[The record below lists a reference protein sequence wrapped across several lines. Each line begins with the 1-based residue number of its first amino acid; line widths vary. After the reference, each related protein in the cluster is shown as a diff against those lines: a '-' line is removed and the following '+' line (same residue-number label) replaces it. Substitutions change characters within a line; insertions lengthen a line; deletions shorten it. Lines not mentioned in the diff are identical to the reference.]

1 MIKLK
6 PIRENLYQEQIIYRK
21 IKEYY
26 DDILFGF
33 IDKVFKEDRFE
44 NDKID
49 KDGRHHDNLGRFT
62 GKDISITGK
71 ELGEYSSMNEL
82 RRKAKTYYREH
93 YQGKPIE
100 RDGLG
105 IVNFSRKGM
114 NETIS
119 GKSNDTKIRLIP
131 AIGDIIRFGEIGEEQ
146 PLKHPRDD
154 DIVSFIPVI
163 ADVKIGEEKYKV
175 GVFLGKDS
183 KGRIYYDMFIN
194 NASLPIDIVPDEALK
209 ANSLAYGYN
218 ITQNDLNVNI
228 FVYPKTKI
236 RLENAVDLRYYIL
249 QGYLRY
255 RDGFFTIK
263 RNLPNKVAMELEK
276 LGAIYSRKRR
286 GYYLKASKIPP
297 YILQA
302 AAMVNIRDQERLT
315 KISDYLRGLT
325 ETEGFITSRVDFS
338 PEVIKIGADLD
349 KQFKTSMTGLEI
361 PANMTE
367 FQKSE
372 IANNYT
378 NNLNY
383 YIKKWVPKE
392 IQSLRKDLEPLTL
405 AGYRAEA
412 LEEIIQKHKGV
423 SERKAKFLARQETKL
438 LVAQYRKNRFKE
450 AGVTQY
456 IWSTIL
462 DGKERDLH
470 RDLNGR
476 VFSWDEPPIIDAR
489 TGEKGAPGEAYNCR
503 CIAIPVVETMRF
515 AKG

>member
-6 PIRENLYQEQIIYRK
+6 PIRENLYQEQTIYRK

-26 DDILFGF
+26 DDILFSF
-33 IDKVFKEDRFE
+33 IDKVFKENRFE

-49 KDGRHHDNLGRFT
+49 RNDCWHDTKGWYMAKVDIDTSKTLNGRTEEKFRADMLDELYKLRNKEVENKSLNTKITIRISGIKKYESFSADINKLHIIPYLKKLLSIVELTQIENTYTPEKEKNIKKYYKGDVNIKIDKNPYSIYFT
-62 GKDISITGK
+62 VKEDDKGHYFWDAQIKARRTVSVTNQSVGGLSTISI
-71 ELGEYSSMNEL
+71 
-82 RRKAKTYYREH
+82 
-93 YQGKPIE
+93 I
-100 RDGLG
+100 
-105 IVNFSRKGM
+105 
-114 NETIS
+114 
-119 GKSNDTKIRLIP
+119 
-131 AIGDIIRFGEIGEEQ
+131 
-146 PLKHPRDD
+146 
-154 DIVSFIPVI
+154 
-163 ADVKIGEEKYKV
+163 
-175 GVFLGKDS
+175 
-183 KGRIYYDMFIN
+183 
-194 NASLPIDIVPDEALK
+194 
-209 ANSLAYGYN
+209 
-218 ITQNDLNVNI
+218 QNDLNVKIIPLEN
-228 FVYPKTKI
+228 KKI
-236 RLENAVDLRYYIL
+236 RLENAIDLRYYIL

-276 LGAIYSRKRR
+276 MGAIYSRKRR
-286 GYYLKASKIPP
+286 GYYLKANKVPP
-297 YILQA
+297 AILQA

-325 ETEGFITSRVDFS
+325 ETEAFITSKVDFS

-349 KQFKTSMTGLEI
+349 RQFKTSMTGLEI

-372 IANNYT
+372 IARNYT

-392 IQSLRKDLEPLTL
+392 IQSLREDLQPLTL
-405 AGYRAEA
+405 GGYRAEA

-456 IWSTIL
+456 IWSTVL
-462 DGKERDLH
+462 DGKERQLH
-470 RDLNGR
+470 RELNGHI
-476 VFSWDEPPIIDAR
+476 FSWDEPPIIDAR

-503 CIAIPVVETMRF
+503 CIAIPVVENMRF
-515 AKG
+515 ANG